1 MRKKLE
7 SLSSIMFFTGS
18 NSLNNALA
26 LENRQYGYEDE
37 NLGILS
43 KTTSNDSTW
52 SKIANET
59 FVETTPKWK
68 SLANLVEYTYTY
80 INAKSKV
87 KPINDMFIDGNSLI
101 NFEYNYEDNFNKDI
115 ENAKILPKS
124 DVKLFLQSRIFM

>member
-1 MRKKLE
+1 
-7 SLSSIMFFTGS
+7 MFFTGS

-80 INAKSKV
+80 INAKSV
-87 KPINDMFIDGNSLI
+87 STD
-101 NFEYNYEDNFNKDI
+101 
-115 ENAKILPKS
+115 KILSGFYKVLNYLE
-124 DVKLFLQSRIFM
+124 DFGVKKFFGEVALKVIRNGCYYGYLIR